1 MKSIVFAFAM
11 GIAAVSPVTVAPA
24 TADEV
29 MQSMRSD
36 EACVDLMRQAEAGLR
51 SNKMHDLVRERLQ
64 QMLET
69 GRSGNLLAC
78 QDVANGSLAS
88 PRLESKS
95 CEKPT
100 V

>member
-1 MKSIVFAFAM
+1 MKSLVFASAM
-11 GIAAVSPVTVAPA
+11 GILAVNPA
-24 TADEV
+24 FADEP

-36 EACVDLMRQAEAGLR
+36 VTCLDLMRQAEAGLR

-64 QMLET
+64 QMLDT

-78 QDVANGSLAS
+78 QDVANGSLAL
-88 PRLESKS
+88 PKLEGKS
-95 CEKPT
+95 CEKPA